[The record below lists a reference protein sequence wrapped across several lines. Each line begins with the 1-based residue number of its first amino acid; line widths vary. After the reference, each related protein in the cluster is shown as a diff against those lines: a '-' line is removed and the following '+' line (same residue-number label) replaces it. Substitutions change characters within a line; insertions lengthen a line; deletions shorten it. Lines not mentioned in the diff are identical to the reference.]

1 MLVSVLPG
9 VEPGDEQ
16 QQKILENCMPNTD
29 LATSFNGQ
37 YFVVTGSTQGLGAA
51 VARTLAERG
60 AAGLIICGRRRAQGE
75 EQVRLL
81 AQLDCQAFFVEA
93 DLEKVEDCRSII
105 DAARTHFGT
114 LHGLVNCAG
123 MSDRGTILDTSPA
136 LFDRLMA
143 VNVRAPFF
151 LMQEALKLMIS
162 NGVEGAV
169 VNIQSVT
176 GHGGQS
182 FLSAYAASKGALA
195 ILTKNVAFSAL
206 RNRIRVNGLNIGW
219 MDTPHEDDIQRQ
231 YHGAQ
236 DGWLE
241 KAEREQPFG
250 RLLKP
255 DEVARSVAFLLSRES
270 GMMTGSV
277 IDLEQGVVGCTDG
290 GSPQPNQA
298 LGGV

>member
-1 MLVSVLPG
+1 MS
-9 VEPGDEQ
+9 ES
-16 QQKILENCMPNTD
+16 N

-51 VARTLAERG
+51 VAHTLARRG
-60 AAGLIICGRRRAQGE
+60 ASGLIICGRRPEQGQA
-75 EQVRLL
+75 QVRQL
-81 AQLDCQAFFVEA
+81 AELDCQAFFIQA
-93 DLEKVEDCRSII
+93 DLEQIDDCRAVI

-123 MSDRGTILDTSPA
+123 MSDRGSILDTSPE
-136 LFDRLMA
+136 LFDRLFA

-162 NGVEGAV
+162 QGVEGAI
-169 VNIQSVT
+169 VNIQSIV

-182 FLSAYAASKGALA
+182 YLSAYSASKGALA

-219 MDTPHEDDIQRQ
+219 MDTPHEDEIQRR

-236 DGWLE
+236 DGWLAA
-241 KAEREQPFG
+241 AERAQPFG

-255 DEVARSVAFLLSRES
+255 EEVAQSVAFLLSRES
-270 GMMTGSV
+270 GMMTGTV
-277 IDLEQGVVGCTDG
+277 IDLEQGVIGCGDDSAPRPG
-290 GSPQPNQA
+290 QPLSLPENTR
-298 LGGV
+298 

>member
-1 MLVSVLPG
+1 
-9 VEPGDEQ
+9 
-16 QQKILENCMPNTD
+16 MPHTN
-29 LATSFNGQ
+29 LATSFNSQ

-51 VARTLAERG
+51 VAHTLARRG
-60 AAGLIICGRRRAQGE
+60 AAGLIICGRRRIEGQ
-75 EQVRLL
+75 EQVRQL
-81 AQLDCQAFFVEA
+81 AQLGCQAFFVEA
-93 DLEKVEDCRSII
+93 DLEKVEDCRAII
-105 DAARTHFGT
+105 EAARTHFGT

-123 MSDRGTILDTSPA
+123 MSDRGTILDTSPQ
-136 LFDRLMA
+136 LFERLFA

-162 NGVEGAV
+162 KGVEGAV

-219 MDTPHEDDIQRQ
+219 MDTPHEDQIQRH

-236 DGWLE
+236 DGWL
-241 KAEREQPFG
+241 AEAEHAQPFG

-255 DEVARSVAFLLSRES
+255 EEVARSVAFLLSTES
-270 GMMTGSV
+270 GMMSGAV
-277 IDLEQGVVGCTDG
+277 IDLEQGVVGCTD
-290 GSPQPNQA
+290 SSTPQPHKA
-298 LGGV
+298 LSLPGGA

>member
-1 MLVSVLPG
+1 
-9 VEPGDEQ
+9 
-16 QQKILENCMPNTD
+16 MPHTD
-29 LATSFNGQ
+29 LATSFSGQ

-51 VARTLAERG
+51 VAHILAQRG

-75 EQVRLL
+75 EQVRQL
-81 AQLDCQAFFVEA
+81 AQLDCPAFFVEA
-93 DLEKVEDCRSII
+93 DLEKVEDCRAII
-105 DAARTHFGT
+105 EAARTHFGT

-123 MSDRGTILDTSPA
+123 MSDRGTILDTSPE

-176 GHGGQS
+176 GHGGRS

-241 KAEREQPFG
+241 KAESAQPFG

-255 DEVARSVAFLLSRES
+255 AEVAQSVAFLLSRES

-277 IDLEQGVVGCTDG
+277 IDLEQGVVGCTDA
-290 GSPQPNQA
+290 GSPQPHQA
-298 LGGV
+298 LSLTGGV